1 MKSIDFLKNNNVDI
15 DSSLELFGDIQ
26 TYNETIGEFLF
37 GLGDKLTKLETYMN
51 SGDMQNYAIMV
62 HSLKSDAKYF
72 GFNKLRDVAYD
83 HELKSKAN
91 DYYYVKEH
99 FSDLKKEVELAKKI
113 VQDYMSDNTE
123 ESLSIV
129 QESNNAKVYDKET
142 ILVVDDSNIV
152 RNFVKRLFSDQY
164 EIDCANDGEEALN
177 IIKANKDNDKII
189 CILLD
194 LNMPKVNGFNVLDYM
209 KENDLFLKSP
219 VSIITGDSSK
229 ETIDK
234 AFTYGIVD
242 MLEKP
247 FNGEDVKK
255 VIEKCIYYR
264 DMNNN

>member
-1 MKSIDFLKNNNVDI
+1 MKSIDFLKNNGVDI
-15 DSSLELFGDIQ
+15 DGSLNLFGDIE

-37 GLGDKLTKLETYMN
+37 GLDDKLKKLDGYMN
-51 SGDMQNYAIMV
+51 SGDMANYAIFV

-72 GFNKLRDVAYD
+72 GFNKLRDMAYD

-91 DYYYVKEH
+91 DYYFVKEH
-99 FSDLKKEVELAKKI
+99 FEELKKEVEATKKI

-123 ESLSIV
+123 ETVSTPQV
-129 QESNNAKVYDKET
+129 TNNGKVYDKNT

-164 EIDCANDGEEALN
+164 EIDCANDGEEAIN
-177 IIKANKDNDKII
+177 ILKANIDNNRVI
-189 CILLD
+189 CMLLD
-194 LNMPKVNGFNVLDYM
+194 LNMPKVNGFNVLDFM
-209 KENDLFLKSP
+209 KEMNLFQKTP
-219 VSIITGDSSK
+219 VAIISGDSSK

-242 MLEKP
+242 MIEKP
-247 FNGEDVKK
+247 FNGEDIKK

-264 DMNNN
+264 DMND

>member
-1 MKSIDFLKNNNVDI
+1 MKSIEFLKNNGVDI
-15 DSSLELFGDIQ
+15 DNSLSLFGDIE

-37 GLGDKLTKLETYMN
+37 GLDDKLKKLEGYMN
-51 SGDMQNYAIMV
+51 TGDMPNYAIYV

-99 FSDLKKEVELAKKI
+99 FTDLKKEVDLAKKI

-123 ESLSIV
+123 DNVGIV
-129 QESNNAKVYDKET
+129 QETNNAKVYDKDT

-177 IIKANKDNDKII
+177 ILKANIDNNKII

-194 LNMPKVNGFNVLDYM
+194 LNMPKVSGFSVLDFM

-219 VSIITGDSSK
+219 VSIISGDSSK

-242 MLEKP
+242 MIEKP
-247 FNGEDVKK
+247 FNGEDIKK

-264 DMNNN
+264 NMNNN